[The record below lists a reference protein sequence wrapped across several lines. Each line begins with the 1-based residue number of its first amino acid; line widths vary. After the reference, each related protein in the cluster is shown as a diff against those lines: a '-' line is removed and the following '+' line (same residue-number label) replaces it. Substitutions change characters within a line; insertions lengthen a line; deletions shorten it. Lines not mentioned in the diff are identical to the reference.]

1 MKPLSDAIQ
10 TLITL
15 PGSFAFAGCV
25 VVVIVLLQCIKFA
38 RVAIRGL
45 WWCVGMVRKA
55 LLRLTW
61 RTAVVVALF
70 SVGLMSFRFQ
80 VHDALQLLERN
91 YLDPTYISPSDTSAF
106 ALSCYENALSRNLS
120 ESEAETVKQRTRQLA
135 ARVGSTPLAIYEV
148 AWSECGLNPF
158 TIRKDGLAAGWIQFT
173 SAGLDGLSH
182 SLDQV
187 KQACQRRDI
196 GLIMDLTDAYILRA
210 ANGRNLPTS
219 TDIYIAVFA
228 PAFIG
233 MPDNT
238 VLYSGWSRPS
248 YYLNIGLDGYAPT
261 EKKLPDGRAKIV
273 WVRQPDGKITIHD
286 MRLALAAKRH
296 GFLKQ

>member
-10 TLITL
+10 TLISV
-15 PGSFAFAGCV
+15 PDPYVAFAGCV
-25 VVVIVLLQCIKFA
+25 VVVVALLQCLKFA

-61 RTAVVVALF
+61 RTAVVVALL

-120 ESEAETVKQRTRQLA
+120 ETEAQIVKQRTRQLA
-135 ARVGSTPLAIYEV
+135 ARIGSTPLAIYEV

-173 SAGLDGLSH
+173 TAGLDGLGY

-187 KQACQRRDI
+187 KAACQRRDI

-210 ANGRNLPTS
+210 AICKPSPMKWVHLLMCILVRRSPMPT
-219 TDIYIAVFA
+219 T
-228 PAFIG
+228 
-233 MPDNT
+233 
-238 VLYSGWSRPS
+238 PS
-248 YYLNIGLDGYAPT
+248 LKPWRRT
-261 EKKLPDGRAKIV
+261 RRAKRAWSVLRSKPTAI
-273 WVRQPDGKITIHD
+273 W
-286 MRLALAAKRH
+286 AC
-296 GFLKQ
+296 

>member
-25 VVVIVLLQCIKFA
+25 VVVVALLQSLKFA

-45 WWCVGMVRKA
+45 WWGVCMVRKA
-55 LLRLTW
+55 LLRLRW
-61 RTAVVVALF
+61 RTAVVVALL
-70 SVGLMSFRFQ
+70 SVCLMSFRFQ

-91 YLDPTYISPSDTSAF
+91 YFDPVYISPSDTSAF

-120 ESEAETVKQRTRQLA
+120 ETEAQIVKQRTRQLA

-148 AWSECGLNPF
+148 AWSECGLKPF

-173 SAGLDGLSH
+173 SAGLDGLGH

-187 KQACQRRDI
+187 KAACQRRDI

-210 ANGRNLPTS
+210 ANGRSLPTS

-228 PAFIG
+228 PSFIG

-248 YYLNIGLDGYAPT
+248 YYLNIGLDGYTPT
-261 EKKLPDGRAKIV
+261 EKQLPDGRTKIV
-273 WVRQPDGKITIHD
+273 WSRRPDGKITIHD

-296 GFLKQ
+296 KFLN